1 MNVAQFM
8 PHGMCFLWK
17 PDLVAFHVVA
27 DGLIALAY
35 FSIPVFL
42 IWLAGKRG
50 DLPFS
55 WVFVMFALFILS
67 CGATHVMS
75 IWVIWHPDY
84 WTEGAVKWVTAI
96 ASVGTAV
103 MLVPLTPKILRI
115 RSPEQAELL
124 MTQLRREQSIATS
137 FQNASLSHLPEN
149 PPGLSINAIYR
160 PAESDLEIGGDW
172 YDAFSLLDGRVL
184 VSIGDVAG
192 KGLEASVVMSKI
204 RQAIRVAGQVQI
216 GPATILNAADRALR
230 TEYTDTFVTAFV
242 GIFDLAERTFVF
254 ASAGHPGPLLRHPDG
269 RVEVLDGSSLPLGL
283 RLREESGLTRHRT
296 LEAGS
301 MFVLYTDGLI
311 EATRD
316 IEAGERRLRDVVL
329 DDATFAAANPAARIH
344 ELTVGN
350 GARDDVAVLTIRVDT
365 LEPAGDTRR
374 WLFDAR
380 DAAKAA
386 DARIACLELLRAHG
400 ATADHLA
407 DAELIYAELLGNVV
421 RYAPGPMEVRVDW
434 NRDHPVLHVFD
445 EGPGFMFAPRL
456 PRDAYAES
464 GRGLYL
470 VSALAED
477 FHVSRR
483 STKGSHARVV
493 LFSAPASYRVRDDV
507 PVQLVTG
514 ALSGV

>member
-1 MNVAQFM
+1 
-8 PHGMCFLWK
+8 
-17 PDLVAFHVVA
+17 
-27 DGLIALAY
+27 
-35 FSIPVFL
+35 
-42 IWLAGKRG
+42 
-50 DLPFS
+50 
-55 WVFVMFALFILS
+55 
-67 CGATHVMS
+67 MS

-301 MFVLYTDGLI
+301 MFVLYTD
-311 EATRD
+311 
-316 IEAGERRLRDVVL
+316 
-329 DDATFAAANPAARIH
+329 ATFAAANPAARIH